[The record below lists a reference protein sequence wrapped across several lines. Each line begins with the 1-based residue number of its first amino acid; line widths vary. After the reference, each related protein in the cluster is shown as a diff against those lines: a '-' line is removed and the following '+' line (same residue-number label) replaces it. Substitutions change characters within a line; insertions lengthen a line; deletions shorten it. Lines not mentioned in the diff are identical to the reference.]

1 MNDCEN
7 LWNRIVSNSGKLELK
22 TITNLE
28 LSYEVKD
35 EKVIWIPKETT
46 QHNLYPQSKKE
57 ICKCIEA
64 RTIKHPPSKY
74 PGTARSYKW
83 ALLNHPSIWTN

>member
-1 MNDCEN
+1 M
-7 LWNRIVSNSGKLELK
+7 
-22 TITNLE
+22 
-28 LSYEVKD
+28 D
-35 EKVIWIPKETT
+35 EKIIWIPKEAT

-64 RTIKHPPSKY
+64 RAKNYLTSNY

-83 ALLNHPSIWTN
+83 ALLNHPSIWTKI